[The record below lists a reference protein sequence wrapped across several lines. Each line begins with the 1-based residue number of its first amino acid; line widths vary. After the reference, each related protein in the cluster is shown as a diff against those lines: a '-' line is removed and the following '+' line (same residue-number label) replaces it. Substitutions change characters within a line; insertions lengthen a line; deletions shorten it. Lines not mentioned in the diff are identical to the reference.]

1 MAISSV
7 SNTSTLDI
15 IYNTTN
21 TSNAPAVDKSSTNS
35 DSQPSTVVTLS
46 AQAQQLSRTPG
57 QAQIPSQPVPGQNA
71 ESATKESAETPK
83 TQSAEG
89 ESAGRSI
96 SVYA

>member
-57 QAQIPSQPVPGQNA
+57 QSQIPSQPVPGQNA
-71 ESATKESAETPK
+71 EGAAKESAETPK